1 MIHSFRHA
9 VTPADISVL
18 SQDTIF
24 DDSIHSSVGGSLEDE
39 SIIFSDDSFSSP
51 PTPKRRVIKPR
62 LSTRVRNPVQ
72 KKQEAT
78 PPKATIPPR
87 KSVALRS
94 PLVASQTKKTPSL
107 EVPTSKPPSK
117 SVATAK
123 HSENTSSLSLL
134 KTLQTRRE
142 IIRRLR
148 ELNGKSGIFSE

>member
-9 VTPADISVL
+9 VTPADVSVL

-24 DDSIHSSVGGSLEDE
+24 DDSTHSSVVGSLEDE

-62 LSTRVRNPVQ
+62 LSTRVRNSAQ
-72 KKQEAT
+72 KMQEAT
-78 PPKATIPPR
+78 PAKATIPPR

-94 PLVASQTKKTPSL
+94 PLVASQTTKKTPST
-107 EVPTSKPPSK
+107 ETHTSKLPSK
-117 SVATAK
+117 PAAIK
-123 HSENTSSLSLL
+123 HVENTSSISLL

-142 IIRRLR
+142 TIRRLR
-148 ELNGKSGIFSE
+148 ELNGKSGIF